1 MNKSTNINN
10 LNNYKS
16 EDFDWKLVQSE
27 MKNKLGVDIYESWLK
42 KITFVDEFN
51 NYLLL
56 SVPTR
61 FIRDWITSRYL
72 DQILQIIRLYKKDI
86 IRIEF
91 KIDDKNTNQ
100 NLENTNVN
108 ENTPEI
114 LQIIRLYKKDI
125 IRIEFKIDDKNTN
138 QNLENTNVNENTPD
152 RNENISFIKDSYL
165 QYNRI
170 DPNKRFDNFI
180 TGTSNKLAYEASL
193 KVSENISH
201 YNPLYIYG
209 GVGMG
214 KTHLL
219 NSIGIE
225 LKKNNKVMFIS
236 AERFMYQ
243 FVKSIKA
250 NDMVKFKEYFR
261 NTDIL
266 LIDDIQF
273 ISGKEAMQEE
283 FFHTFNA
290 LLDKGSQIIV
300 SADRAPNK
308 LSRIQD
314 RIKSRFSGGLVV
326 DIQKPDLELRKKIVE
341 KKTEELNNLY
351 ADQLHVSKEI
361 QDFIST
367 EITASVRELV
377 GSINRVVSFSRI
389 YNKVPNLA
397 ETKVVL
403 KDLLNLA
410 ENKVTIDLIQTTVCK
425 FFKISKNEMLSSR
438 RSRYLVR
445 PRQTAIYLTKILT
458 SKSLPEIGREFSNR
472 DHTTIIHSVKT
483 IEKIKEKDP
492 EMVDNINKLKNQIL
506 YNNKDNE
513 I

>member
-1 MNKSTNINN
+1 MVLTELLSNKMNNSYTNKNLDN
-10 LNNYKS
+10 LNSDKVNW
-16 EDFDWKLVQSE
+16 DLIQRD
-27 MKNKLGVDIYESWLK
+27 MKNKLGLDVYESWLK
-42 KITFVDEFN
+42 KIEFVEEFN

-72 DQILQIIRLYKKDI
+72 DQILKTVKNHKKGI
-86 IRIEF
+86 VRIEF
-91 KIDDKNTNQ
+91 KISEKKVTNNNEKNYSY
-100 NLENTNVN
+100 LKEIKENV
-108 ENTPEI
+108 
-114 LQIIRLYKKDI
+114 
-125 IRIEFKIDDKNTN
+125 
-138 QNLENTNVNENTPD
+138 
-152 RNENISFIKDSYL
+152 SFIKESYL

-170 DPNKRFDNFI
+170 DPNKKFENFI

-193 KVSENISH
+193 KVSENEST

-219 NSIGIE
+219 NSIGYE

-243 FVKSIKA
+243 FVKSIKS

-261 NTDIL
+261 NTDVL

-273 ISGKEAMQEE
+273 MNGKEAMQEE

-290 LLDKGSQIIV
+290 LFDKGSKIIL

-308 LSRIQD
+308 LSRIQE

-326 DIQKPDLELRKKIVE
+326 DIQKPDLELRKRIVE
-341 KKTEELNNLY
+341 KKIDELINLY
-351 ADQLHVSKEI
+351 PDQIKISKDI
-361 QDFIST
+361 QNFISN
-367 EITASVRELV
+367 EISTSVRELV
-377 GSINRVVSFSRI
+377 GAINRTISFSRI
-389 YNKVPNLA
+389 YNKMPSLS
-397 ETKVVL
+397 ETKVIL
-403 KDLLNLA
+403 KDLLNLG
-410 ENKVTIDLIQTTVCK
+410 ENKVSIDLIQTLVCK

-445 PRQTAIYLTKILT
+445 PRQCAIYLAKILT

-483 IEKIKEKDP
+483 IEKLKEKDP
-492 EMVDNINKLKNQIL
+492 EMVNNLNKLKNQIL
-506 YNNKDNE
+506 YNKENE

>member
-1 MNKSTNINN
+1 MNKSFTNKNINN
-10 LNNYKS
+10 FSS
-16 EDFDWKLVQSE
+16 EEIDWQQIQSE
-27 MKNKLGVDIYESWLK
+27 MKNKLGLEIYESWLK
-42 KITFVDEFN
+42 KISFLEEHN

-72 DQILQIIRLYKKDI
+72 DQILKIIKLYKKDI

-91 KIDDKNTNQ
+91 KIIDQKVDKDLKETTNI
-100 NLENTNVN
+100 ENTQN
-108 ENTPEI
+108 EN
-114 LQIIRLYKKDI
+114 
-125 IRIEFKIDDKNTN
+125 
-138 QNLENTNVNENTPD
+138 V
-152 RNENISFIKDSYL
+152 SFIKDSYL

-180 TGTSNKLAYEASL
+180 TGSSNKLAYEASL
-193 KVSENISH
+193 KVTETISH

-219 NSIGIE
+219 NSIGFE
-225 LKKNNKVMFIS
+225 MKKKNKVMFIS

-243 FVKSIKA
+243 FVKSIKS

-308 LSRIQD
+308 LMRIQE

-326 DIQKPDLELRKKIVE
+326 DIQKPDLELRKKIVQ

-351 ADQLHVSKEI
+351 SDQLQVSKDI
-361 QDFIST
+361 QDFISN
-367 EITASVRELV
+367 EISGSVRELV
-377 GSINRVVSFSRI
+377 GAVNRIVSFSRI
-389 YNKVPNLA
+389 YNKVPNLP

-403 KDLLNLA
+403 KDLLNIS
-410 ENKVTIDLIQTTVCK
+410 ENKVTIDLIQTIVCK

-506 YNNKDNE
+506 YNNKENE

>member
-1 MNKSTNINN
+1 MKNTYKNN
-10 LNNYKS
+10 ELSKHKS
-16 EDFDWKLVQSE
+16 EKLDWNLIQNE
-27 MKNKLGVDIYESWLK
+27 MKRNLGSEVYESWLK
-42 KITFVDEFN
+42 KIDFIEEFN
-51 NYLLL
+51 SYILI

-72 DQILQIIRLYKKDI
+72 DQILKIVKTFKKNL

-91 KIDDKNTNQ
+91 KIVENNTSSKNRD
-100 NLENTNVN
+100 VN
-108 ENTPEI
+108 DI
-114 LQIIRLYKKDI
+114 QIKKS
-125 IRIEFKIDDKNTN
+125 
-138 QNLENTNVNENTPD
+138 
-152 RNENISFIKDSYL
+152 ENISFLKDSFL
-165 QYNRI
+165 QYNRV
-170 DPNKRFDNFI
+170 DHNKRFENFI
-180 TGTSNKLAYEASL
+180 TGRSNKLAYEASL
-193 KVSENISH
+193 KVTENVSQ

-219 NSIGIE
+219 NAVGFE
-225 LKKNNKVMFIS
+225 LKKKKKVMFIP

-243 FVKSIKA
+243 FIKSIKA

-273 ISGKEAMQEE
+273 MNGKEAMQEE

-290 LLDKGSQIIV
+290 LLEKGGQIILT
-300 SADRAPNK
+300 ADRPPNK
-308 LSRIQD
+308 LSRIQE

-326 DIQKPDLELRKKIVE
+326 DIQKPDLELRKNIIE
-341 KKTEELNNLY
+341 KKISELNKLY
-351 ADQLHVSKEI
+351 ADKVEI
-361 QDFIST
+361 SQEIKDFISL
-367 EITASVRELV
+367 EISNSIRELV
-377 GSINRVVSFSRI
+377 GAVNRIISFSRI
-389 YNKVPNLA
+389 YNKLPNLA
-397 ETKVVL
+397 ETKIVL
-403 KDLLNLA
+403 KDLLNIN
-410 ENKVTIDLIQTTVCK
+410 ENKVTIDLIQTLVCR

-458 SKSLPEIGREFSNR
+458 PKSLPEIGREFSNR

-483 IEKIKEKDP
+483 IEKLKENDKDIA
-492 EMVDNINKLKNQIL
+492 ENIDKLKNQIL
-506 YNNKDNE
+506 YNNKENE

>member
-1 MNKSTNINN
+1 MNKLTNNQNIDNF
-10 LNNYKS
+10 KS
-16 EDFDWKLVQSE
+16 NSFDWRLVQAD
-27 MKNKLGVDIYESWLK
+27 MKDKLGSEVYESWLK
-42 KITFVDEFN
+42 KISFIEEFN
-51 NYLLL
+51 NYILL

-72 DQILQIIRLYKKDI
+72 DQILQIIKTYKKDI
-86 IRIEF
+86 VRIEF
-91 KIDDKNTNQ
+91 RIVESDHSVKNNDALEEV
-100 NLENTNVN
+100 NLKENV
-108 ENTPEI
+108 
-114 LQIIRLYKKDI
+114 
-125 IRIEFKIDDKNTN
+125 
-138 QNLENTNVNENTPD
+138 
-152 RNENISFIKDSYL
+152 SFIKDSYL

-180 TGTSNKLAYEASL
+180 TGSSNKLAYEASL

-219 NSIGIE
+219 NSIGYE

-243 FVKSIKA
+243 FVKSIKS

-300 SADRAPNK
+300 SADRPPNK
-308 LSRIQD
+308 LSRIQE

-326 DIQKPDLELRKKIVE
+326 DIQKPDLQLRKKIVQ
-341 KKTEELNNLY
+341 KKTEELNSIY
-351 ADQLHVSKEI
+351 SDQLQISKDI

-367 EITASVRELV
+367 EIKGSIRELV
-377 GSINRVVSFSRI
+377 GAINRVVSFSRI
-389 YNKVPNLA
+389 YEKVPNLS

-403 KDLLNLA
+403 KDLLNLS
-410 ENKVTIDLIQTTVCK
+410 ENKVTIDLIQTVVCK

>member
-1 MNKSTNINN
+1 MALTEGLPIFMSNK
-10 LNNYKS
+10 LNNKFS
-16 EDFDWKLVQSE
+16 NLKTQILDWKTIQLE
-27 MKNKLGVDIYESWLK
+27 MKNKFGKDIFESWLK
-42 KITFVDEFN
+42 KIIFVEEFN
-51 NYLLL
+51 NYILL

-61 FIRDWITSRYL
+61 FIRDWIVSRYL
-72 DQILQIIRLYKKDI
+72 DQILQVIRSFKKDI

-91 KIDDKNTNQ
+91 KIEEQNSNKNYSQ
-100 NLENTNVN
+100 VKIDNLEYLDNKENV
-108 ENTPEI
+108 
-114 LQIIRLYKKDI
+114 
-125 IRIEFKIDDKNTN
+125 
-138 QNLENTNVNENTPD
+138 
-152 RNENISFIKDSYL
+152 SFIKDSYL

-180 TGTSNKLAYEASL
+180 TGSSNKLAFEASL

-219 NSIGIE
+219 NSIGFE

-273 ISGKEAMQEE
+273 MNGKEAMQEE

-290 LLDKGSQIIV
+290 LLDKGSQIIL

-308 LSRIQD
+308 LSRIQE

-326 DIQKPDLELRKKIVE
+326 DIQKPDYDLRKKIVE
-341 KKTEELNNLY
+341 KKVEELKNLY
-351 ADQLHVSKEI
+351 PEQTKISKEVEN
-361 QDFIST
+361 FIGT
-367 EITASVRELV
+367 EITGSIRELV
-377 GSINRVVSFSRI
+377 GAVNRVVSFSRI
-389 YNKVPNLA
+389 YNKLPNLA

-403 KDLLNLA
+403 KDLLNLN
-410 ENKVTIDLIQTTVCK
+410 ENKVSIDLIQTLVCK

-445 PRQTAIYLTKILT
+445 PRQAAIYLSKLLT

-483 IEKIKEKDP
+483 IEKLKEKNP
-492 EMVDNINKLKNQIL
+492 EMVENINKLKNQIL
-506 YNNKDNE
+506 YNNRENE

>member
-1 MNKSTNINN
+1 MNTFKNKN
-10 LNNYKS
+10 LNNLKP
-16 EDFDWKLVQSE
+16 DKLDWILIQNE
-27 MKNKLGVDIYESWLK
+27 MKNKLGLEIYESWLK
-42 KITFVDEFN
+42 KISFIDEFN
-51 NYLLL
+51 NYILL

-72 DQILQIIRLYKKDI
+72 DQILQTVRNYKKEI
-86 IRIEF
+86 VRIEF
-91 KIDDKNTNQ
+91 KIIEQDDKNDKTN
-100 NLENTNVN
+100 
-108 ENTPEI
+108 
-114 LQIIRLYKKDI
+114 
-125 IRIEFKIDDKNTN
+125 IDDYK
-138 QNLENTNVNENTPD
+138 LESKENV
-152 RNENISFIKDSYL
+152 SFIKESYL

-170 DPNKRFDNFI
+170 DPNRRFDNFI
-180 TGTSNKLAYEASL
+180 TSTSNKLAFEASL

-209 GVGMG
+209 GVGLG

-219 NSIGIE
+219 NSIGLE

-273 ISGKEAMQEE
+273 MNGKEAMQEE

-308 LSRIQD
+308 LSRIQE

-326 DIQKPDLELRKKIVE
+326 DIQKPDQELRKKIIK
-341 KKTEELNNLY
+341 KKTEELNILY
-351 ADQLHVSKEI
+351 SGQIKISSEIQEFISKEI
-361 QDFIST
+361 TNSIR
-367 EITASVRELV
+367 EIV
-377 GSINRVVSFSRI
+377 GAVNRIVSFSRI
-389 YNKVPNLA
+389 YNKVPSLA

-403 KDLLNLA
+403 KDLLNLT
-410 ENKVTIDLIQTTVCK
+410 ENKVTIDLIQTLVCK

-483 IEKIKEKDP
+483 IEKLKEKDL
-492 EMVDNINKLKNQIL
+492 EMVENINKLKNQIL
-506 YNNKDNE
+506 YNNKQDE

>member
-1 MNKSTNINN
+1 MNSTHINKNLDNSKIESLDWSVIQSQMKSKIG
-10 LNNYKS
+10 S
-16 EDFDWKLVQSE
+16 E
-27 MKNKLGVDIYESWLK
+27 IYESWLK
-42 KITFVDEFN
+42 KINFIEGFN
-51 NYLLL
+51 NYILLT
-56 SVPTR
+56 VPTR

-72 DQILQIIRLYKKDI
+72 DQILQIVRSYKKDI

-91 KIDDKNTNQ
+91 KISDQNTVKEDEKEEKIQ
-100 NLENTNVN
+100 NFEN
-108 ENTPEI
+108 
-114 LQIIRLYKKDI
+114 K
-125 IRIEFKIDDKNTN
+125 
-138 QNLENTNVNENTPD
+138 
-152 RNENISFIKDSYL
+152 ENISFIKDSYL

-170 DPNKRFDNFI
+170 DLNKRFNNFF
-180 TGTSNKLAYEASL
+180 TGSSNKLAYEASI

-219 NSIGIE
+219 NAIGLE
-225 LKKNNKVMFIS
+225 LKKSNKVMFIS

-243 FVKSIKA
+243 FVKSIKS

-273 ISGKEAMQEE
+273 MNGKEAMQEE

-308 LSRIQD
+308 LSRIQE

-326 DIQKPDLELRKKIVE
+326 DIQKPDYELRKKIVE
-341 KKTEELNNLY
+341 QKTEELNKLY
-351 ADQLHVSKEI
+351 SDQIKISKEI
-361 QDFIST
+361 QDYIST
-367 EITASVRELV
+367 EITASIRELV
-377 GSINRVVSFSRI
+377 GAINRMVSFSRI
-389 YNKVPNLA
+389 YNKTPNLA

-403 KDLLNLA
+403 KDLLNLS
-410 ENKVTIDLIQTTVCK
+410 ENKVTIDLIQTLVCK

-445 PRQTAIYLTKILT
+445 PRQIAIYLTKILT

-483 IEKIKEKDP
+483 IEKLKENNP
-492 EMVDNINKLKNQIL
+492 EMIENINKLKNQVL

>member
-1 MNKSTNINN
+1 MNKSINLRN
-10 LNNYKS
+10 FKS
-16 EDFDWKLVQSE
+16 ENISWKSVQTE
-27 MKNKLGVDIYESWLK
+27 MQNKFGRDVFESWLK
-42 KITFVDEFN
+42 KISFVEEFN

-86 IRIEF
+86 VRIEF
-91 KIDDKNTNQ
+91 KIVDQEIKINQ
-100 NLENTNVN
+100 N
-108 ENTPEI
+108 
-114 LQIIRLYKKDI
+114 QIIKKPSDI
-125 IRIEFKIDDKNTN
+125 S
-138 QNLENTNVNENTPD
+138 ENV
-152 RNENISFIKDSYL
+152 SFIKDSYL
-165 QYNRI
+165 QYNQI

-180 TGTSNKLAYEASL
+180 TSSSNKLAYEASL
-193 KVSENISH
+193 KVSENISY

-219 NSIGIE
+219 NSIGLQ
-225 LKKNNKVMFIS
+225 LKKNNKTMFIS

-243 FVKSIKA
+243 FIKSIKS

-300 SADRAPNK
+300 SSDRAPNK
-308 LSRIQD
+308 LLRIQE

-326 DIQKPDLELRKKIVE
+326 DIQKPDHELRKKIVE
-341 KKTEELNNLY
+341 NKTEELNNLY
-351 ADQLHVSKEI
+351 VDQLQVSKEI
-361 QDFIST
+361 QDFISK
-367 EITASVRELV
+367 EITTSIRELV
-377 GSINRVVSFSRI
+377 GAINRIVSFSRI
-389 YNKVPNLA
+389 YNKTPNLA

-403 KDLLNLA
+403 KDLLNLS
-410 ENKVTIDLIQTTVCK
+410 ENKVTIDLIQTIVCK

-445 PRQTAIYLTKILT
+445 PRQVAIYLTKILT

-483 IEKIKEKDP
+483 IEKIKEKEP
-492 EMVDNINKLKNQIL
+492 EMLANINKLKNQIL
-506 YNNKDNE
+506 YNNKENE

>member
-1 MNKSTNINN
+1 MVLTELSSIDMNNSNINKDIDN
-10 LNNYKS
+10 SKS
-16 EDFDWKLVQSE
+16 ENLDWNLVQVE
-27 MKNKLGVDIYESWLK
+27 MKNKLGLDIYESWLK
-42 KITFVDEFN
+42 KITFIEEFN
-51 NYLLL
+51 SYILL

-72 DQILQIIRLYKKDI
+72 DQILQVIKNYRKEI

-91 KIDDKNTNQ
+91 KIIEKRNDDKKNSSEPQ
-100 NLENTNVN
+100 EN
-108 ENTPEI
+108 E
-114 LQIIRLYKKDI
+114 KG
-125 IRIEFKIDDKNTN
+125 
-138 QNLENTNVNENTPD
+138 
-152 RNENISFIKDSYL
+152 ENISFIKDSYL

-170 DPNKRFDNFI
+170 DPNKRFDNFV
-180 TGTSNKLAYEASL
+180 TSSSNKLAYEASL
-193 KVSENISH
+193 KVSENISY
-201 YNPLYIYG
+201 YNPLYVYG

-219 NSIGIE
+219 NSIGLQ

-243 FVKSIKA
+243 FVKSIKS

-273 ISGKEAMQEE
+273 MNGKEAMQEE

-308 LSRIQD
+308 LSRIQE

-326 DIQKPDLELRKKIVE
+326 DIQKPDYELRKKIVAN
-341 KKTEELNNLY
+341 KTAELTNLY
-351 ADQLHVSKEI
+351 SGEI
-361 QDFIST
+361 RIPNDLQELISL
-367 EITASVRELV
+367 EIKTSVRELV
-377 GSINRVVSFSRI
+377 GAVNRVVSFSRI
-389 YNKVPNLA
+389 YNKIPSLS
-397 ETKVVL
+397 ETKIVL
-403 KDLLNLA
+403 KDLLNLT

-483 IEKIKEKDP
+483 IEKLKEINP
-492 EMVDNINKLKNQIL
+492 EMVDNINKLKDQIL
-506 YNNKDNE
+506 YNNKVNE

>member
-1 MNKSTNINN
+1 MNKTQNTKNIKNFS
-10 LNNYKS
+10 LEK
-16 EDFDWKLVQSE
+16 FDWSQVQIE
-27 MKNKLGVDIYESWLK
+27 MKNKLGLEVYESWLK
-42 KITFVDEFN
+42 KITFEDEFN

-72 DQILQIIRLYKKDI
+72 DQILQIVRLYKKDI
-86 IRIEF
+86 VRIEF
-91 KIDDKNTNQ
+91 TIVEKAQ
-100 NLENTNVN
+100 NN
-108 ENTPEI
+108 
-114 LQIIRLYKKDI
+114 YKKDY
-125 IRIEFKIDDKNTN
+125 TS
-138 QNLENTNVNENTPD
+138 NVNIL
-152 RNENISFIKDSYL
+152 NENISFIKDSYL

-180 TGTSNKLAYEASL
+180 TGTSNKLAFEASL
-193 KVSENISH
+193 KVSENISQ

-209 GVGMG
+209 GVGIG

-219 NSIGIE
+219 NSIGFE
-225 LKKNNKVMFIS
+225 LKKSNKVMFIS

-243 FVKSIKA
+243 FVKSIKS

-300 SADRAPNK
+300 TADRAPNK
-308 LSRIQD
+308 LSRIQE

-326 DIQKPDLELRKKIVE
+326 DIQKPDHELRKKIVE
-341 KKTEELNNLY
+341 KKTEELNVLYSENL
-351 ADQLHVSKEI
+351 QVSKEI
-361 QDFIST
+361 QNFISD
-367 EITASVRELV
+367 EIN
-377 GSINRVVSFSRI
+377 GSIREIVGAINRIVSYSRI

-397 ETKVVL
+397 ETKVIL

-410 ENKVTIDLIQTTVCK
+410 ENKVTIDLIQTVVCK

-445 PRQTAIYLTKILT
+445 PRQTAIYLSKILT

-472 DHTTIIHSVKT
+472 DHTTVIHSIKT
-483 IEKIKEKDP
+483 IEKIKDKDS
-492 EMVDNINKLKNQIL
+492 EMVDNINKLKNRIL
-506 YNNKDNE
+506 FNNQNE